1 MSAPPESPSPDV
13 AALQEGVLHE
23 LERLLEHGH
32 GELHVEVDAN
42 PQGRIR
48 ARVTMGRRW

>member
-1 MSAPPESPSPDV
+1 MSAPAEAPPPDV
-13 AALQEGVLHE
+13 AALQERVLRE

-32 GELHVEVDAN
+32 GELHVEIDAN
-42 PQGRIR
+42 PQGRVR